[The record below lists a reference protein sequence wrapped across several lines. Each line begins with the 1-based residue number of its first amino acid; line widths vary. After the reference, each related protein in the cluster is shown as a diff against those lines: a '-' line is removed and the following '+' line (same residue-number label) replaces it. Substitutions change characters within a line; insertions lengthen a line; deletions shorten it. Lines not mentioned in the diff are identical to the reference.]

1 MPILEYLIPCQLTS
15 VDQRTNAVSLFS
27 IIDNVSVIRLPGQK
41 ESVLTDV
48 PIEVV
53 TTWRQVDS
61 TEIGGNYTQ
70 SIFFVTPSGEEE
82 EISTISFT
90 LRHYRYRVHTQIP
103 PVSVLNTGTYK
114 IIVKLFGE
122 ASEVDSVYE
131 YPIPVELTEAPIVIE
146 LDDEQLE
153 KLNKPIR
160 GEGGFQSLLRRIQS
174 QIVGKTLVLSEAD
187 GERLMRYAK
196 QYSSGG
202 FQQRLGPIVEQV
214 SKFF

>member
-15 VDQRTNAVSLFS
+15 VDQRTNAVSLFG

-53 TTWRQVDS
+53 ATWRQLNT
-61 TEIGGNYTQ
+61 TEIGESYTQ
-70 SIFFVTPSGEEE
+70 TIFFVTPDGEE
-82 EISTISFT
+82 EISTTSFT
-90 LRHYRYRVHTQIP
+90 LRQYRYRVHTQLP
-103 PVSVLNTGTYK
+103 PISVSNSATYQLRVELSDDAGK
-114 IIVKLFGE
+114 VVN
-122 ASEVDSVYE
+122 AYD
-131 YPIPVELTEAPIVIE
+131 YPIPVEFAEAPIVIE

-153 KLNKPIR
+153 RLNRPVR

-196 QYSSGG
+196 VYSTGG